1 MSNLPSL
8 LGVDNDISKLTIRNN
23 QSSKITDIKNAT
35 QLKHI
40 RLNFEKN
47 NPKHKQLEQT
57 LAK

>member
-23 QSSKITDIKNAT
+23 QCSKITDIKNAT

-40 RLNFEKN
+40 RLNF
-47 NPKHKQLEQT
+47 
-57 LAK
+57 